1 MNIPLSLLI
10 YNPIEAYTM
19 ILLCDIITGNR
30 TKINPKLVLYLYV
43 FGAVNLCIQLFP
55 TIWVNEPLFA
65 ILNIIVNY
73 LFVPISIKIFYGIVT
88 HKVTYFKCFIVEVI
102 NCIFIIVISNI
113 FVLFIESYNMFY
125 TVNKFHEF
133 ITNMVIFFVQIT
145 LYLIIR
151 FKAGNYYEKYCKSYR

>member
-55 TIWVNEPLFA
+55 TIWVNKPLFA

-88 HKVTYFKCFIVEVI
+88 H

-151 FKAGNYYEKYCKSYR
+151 FKAGNYYEKYCKSCR